1 MRHASM
7 TRASTVRSVI
17 AYQVRDLVRSRWL
30 AAYTLFFLVA
40 SEGLLRYGGGA
51 SKALLS
57 LGSIVLFVV
66 PLVTAVFGTVYV
78 YNSRD
83 YTELL
88 LAQPVRRGSLY
99 AGLYLGFTLP
109 LCLAVVIGIAAPLV
123 FNRVF
128 LEPGHVRAVASLIGA
143 ALAMTVIFGA
153 IAFLVATCVEDRLKA
168 LGTAVGLWL
177 LASLLYDGI
186 VLVVTVVLGDHAVE
200 RPLLALTVAN
210 PIDLARV
217 LLMLHSDSAALM
229 GYTGAV
235 FSRFFGTAA
244 GSVAATTALALWSA
258 IPIALGARAFSR
270 KDF

>member
-1 MRHASM
+1 M
-7 TRASTVRSVI
+7 TAASTIRSVI
-17 AYQVRDLVRSRWL
+17 AYQTRDLIRSRWL
-30 AAYTLFFLVA
+30 VAYTLFFA
-40 SEGLLRYGGGA
+40 ITGEGLLRYGGGE

-88 LAQPVRRGSLY
+88 LAQPVRRGRLY

-109 LCLAVVIGIAAPLV
+109 LCAAVIAGVAAPLLWHRDLV
-123 FNRVF
+123 EAR
-128 LEPGHVRAVASLIGA
+128 HVGAVVSLLGTA
-143 ALAMTVIFGA
+143 VAMTVVFGA
-153 IAFLVATCVEDRLKA
+153 LAFLVATCVEDRLKA
-168 LGTAVGLWL
+168 LGTAVAIWL
-177 LASLLYDGI
+177 LASLLYDGV
-186 VLVVTVVLGDHAVE
+186 VLVATVVLGDHAVE
-200 RPLLALTVAN
+200 RPLLLLTVAN

-217 LLMLHSDSAALM
+217 LLVLHSDTAALM

-235 FSRFFGTAA
+235 FTRFFGTTA
-244 GSVAATTALALWSA
+244 GSAAAIAALSLWAAL
-258 IPIALGARAFSR
+258 PIAFGLRAFAR

>member
-1 MRHASM
+1 MTHAS
-7 TRASTVRSVI
+7 TIRSVI
-17 AYQVRDLVRSRWL
+17 AYQTRDLVRSRWL
-30 AAYTLFFLVA
+30 AAYALFFLLA
-40 SEGLLRYGGGA
+40 SEGLLRYGGGE

-109 LCLAVVIGIAAPLV
+109 LCAAVVAGVGAPFLFHGGLV
-123 FNRVF
+123 EARHAGALVS
-128 LEPGHVRAVASLIGA
+128 LLGTAV
-143 ALAMTVIFGA
+143 AMTVVFGA
-153 IAFLVATCVEDRLKA
+153 IAFLIATCMEDRLKA
-168 LGTAVGLWL
+168 LGTSVALWL

-186 VLVVTVVLGDHAVE
+186 VLVATVILGDHAVE
-200 RPLLALTVAN
+200 RPLLLLTVAN

-217 LLMLHSDSAALM
+217 LLVLNSDAAALM

-235 FSRFFGTAA
+235 FTRFFGTAA
-244 GSVAATTALALWSA
+244 GSAAATTALTLWAAL
-258 IPIALGARAFSR
+258 PIMFGARAFAR

>member
-1 MRHASM
+1 M

-99 AGLYLGFTLP
+99 AGLYLDSRSRCASRWSSVSPRHSCSTA
-109 LCLAVVIGIAAPLV
+109 CSSSLAT
-123 FNRVF
+123 
-128 LEPGHVRAVASLIGA
+128 S
-143 ALAMTVIFGA
+143 ALS
-153 IAFLVATCVEDRLKA
+153 RR
-168 LGTAVGLWL
+168 
-177 LASLLYDGI
+177 SS
-186 VLVVTVVLGDHAVE
+186 E
-200 RPLLALTVAN
+200 R
-210 PIDLARV
+210 R
-217 LLMLHSDSAALM
+217 
-229 GYTGAV
+229 
-235 FSRFFGTAA
+235 
-244 GSVAATTALALWSA
+244 WQ
-258 IPIALGARAFSR
+258 
-270 KDF
+270 

>member
-17 AYQVRDLVRSRWL
+17 AYQARDLVRSRWL

-109 LCLAVVIGIAAPLV
+109 LCLAVLVGIAARR
-123 FNRVF
+123 RVAHRNGAGNDRH
-128 LEPGHVRAVASLIGA
+128 LRRDRVPHRDLRRGSSQGVRHGGR
-143 ALAMTVIFGA
+143 ALAA
-153 IAFLVATCVEDRLKA
+153 CRIAV
-168 LGTAVGLWL
+168 
-177 LASLLYDGI
+177 
-186 VLVVTVVLGDHAVE
+186 
-200 RPLLALTVAN
+200 
-210 PIDLARV
+210 
-217 LLMLHSDSAALM
+217 
-229 GYTGAV
+229 
-235 FSRFFGTAA
+235 
-244 GSVAATTALALWSA
+244 
-258 IPIALGARAFSR
+258 
-270 KDF
+270 